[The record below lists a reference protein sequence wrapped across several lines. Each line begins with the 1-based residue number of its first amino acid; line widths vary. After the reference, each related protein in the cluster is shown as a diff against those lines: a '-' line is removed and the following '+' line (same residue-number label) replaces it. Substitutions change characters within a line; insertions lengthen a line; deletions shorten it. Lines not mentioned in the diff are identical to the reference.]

1 MPLIK
6 IENINSDCKWALWE
20 ITESFEELSSCLDLK
35 NEAGQIESIK
45 NESKKLEKL
54 AGRILLKKILESWNE
69 PYLGTDCDVYR
80 KPFLRNKAYSISIS
94 HSHGLAVAI
103 INKNVK
109 IGIDIELTQDKI
121 VKIAHRVF
129 TEVEIGAHVGNIPLL
144 ITLWNMKE
152 AIYKLYGERELDFRK
167 NILILPFKFQ
177 ENGGICEGMVRT
189 KDIHTTLNITYLK
202 YKDFRI
208 AYVLDH

>member
-6 IENINSDCKWALWE
+6 IEDINSDCKWALWE
-20 ITESFEELSSCLDLK
+20 ITESFEELSSGLDLK
-35 NEAGQIESIK
+35 NEAGQIEVIK

-54 AGRILLKKILESWNE
+54 AGRVLLKKILESWNE
-69 PYLGTDCDVYR
+69 PYSGTDCDIYR

-94 HSHGLAVAI
+94 HSHGIAVAI
-103 INKNVK
+103 INKNAK

-129 TEVEIGAHVGNIPLL
+129 TEIEIGDQVHNIPFL

-167 NILILPFKFQ
+167 NIQILPFKF
-177 ENGGICEGMVRT
+177 EETGGSCQGKVRT
-189 KDIHTTLNITYLK
+189 KDIDTTLKISYLK